1 MALLQNPERM
11 PIPVLDPVFQ
21 AVVRSGFHMLLK
33 RAGDGPAVVRVD
45 HVQVMVVKFFPHLLR
60 RITEQVQKPAAYLQ
74 NGPNGVG
81 QTAENPAGNAVA
93 HQTDQP
99 RLCGQLRRPD
109 RSIVHHFGS
118 P

>member
-60 RITEQVQKPAAYLQ
+60 RITEQV
-74 NGPNGVG
+74 
-81 QTAENPAGNAVA
+81 
-93 HQTDQP
+93 
-99 RLCGQLRRPD
+99 
-109 RSIVHHFGS
+109 
-118 P
+118 